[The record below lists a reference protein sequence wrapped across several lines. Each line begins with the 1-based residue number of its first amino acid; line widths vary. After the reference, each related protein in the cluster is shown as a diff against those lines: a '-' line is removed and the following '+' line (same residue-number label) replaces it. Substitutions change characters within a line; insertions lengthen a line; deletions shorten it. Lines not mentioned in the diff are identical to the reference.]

1 MTTKIKCVILRTNR
15 TIKVLVKN
23 IKTGEFRYNKGLY
36 LMPKQYVSLIS
47 DQGVIKEIPELI
59 YYENDPLPINI
70 INRKKMSG
78 SFLDDIVIENVLS
91 TTAKPSSLFFQVI
104 AEYLRNPFK
113 IVMLAFALLIAI
125 VLLNSILTGGFLF

>member
-1 MTTKIKCVILRTNR
+1 MTTKIKCTILRTNR
-15 TIKVLVKN
+15 TIKILVKN

-78 SFLDDIVIENVLS
+78 SFLDDIVIAKVLT
-91 TTAKPSSLFFQVI
+91 TTAKPSSLMFQVI

-113 IVMLAFALLIAI
+113 IVMLAFAILIAI
-125 VLLNSILTGGFLF
+125 VLINSVLSGGFLF

>member
-15 TIKVLVKN
+15 TIKILVKN

-78 SFLDDIVIENVLS
+78 SFLDDIVIEKVLS

>member
-15 TIKVLVKN
+15 TIKILVKN
-23 IKTGEFRYNKGLY
+23 IKAGEFRYIKGLY

-70 INRKKMSG
+70 TNRKKMSG
-78 SFLDDIVIENVLS
+78 SFLDDIVIEKVLS
-91 TTAKPSSLFFQVI
+91 TTAKPKSLMFQVL

-113 IVMLAFALLIAI
+113 IVMLAFAILIAI
-125 VLLNSILTGGFLF
+125 VLLNSVLSGGFLF

>member
-1 MTTKIKCVILRTNR
+1 MTTQIKCIILRTNR
-15 TIKVLVKN
+15 TIKILVKN

-70 INRKKMSG
+70 TNRKKMSG
-78 SFLDDIVIENVLS
+78 SFLDDIVIEKVLS
-91 TTAKPSSLFFQVI
+91 TTAKPKSLMFQVL

-113 IVMLAFALLIAI
+113 IVMLAFAILIAI
-125 VLLNSILTGGFLF
+125 VLINSVLSGGFLF